1 MAIDLAGKRCFVTA
15 AGQGIGRAIAVAMQQ
30 AGGDV
35 LASDRDAALLEQLRV
50 ATGIETVVLDVTD
63 GEAIDAL
70 GDRLARVDVLAQ
82 VAGYVHDG
90 TVLDVTDDVYDF
102 SFDLNVRSAF
112 RMTQAVLP
120 GMRER
125 GSGSIVFM
133 SSVVSSL
140 KGAPRRC
147 VYGATKA
154 ALIGL
159 SRSIAADFVTDGIRS
174 NCICPGTV
182 ETPSWHGRVDA
193 QAQGADRDAVVA
205 GFVARQPMGRLG
217 TPEEIADLAVYLASD
232 AAAFVTGQAI
242 AIDGGWT
249 V

>member
-1 MAIDLAGKRCFVTA
+1 MTIDLAGKRCFVTA

-35 LASDRDAALLEQLRV
+35 LASDRDPALLEQLHV
-50 ATGIETVVLDVTD
+50 ATGIETVALDVTD
-63 GEAIDAL
+63 AAAIEEL
-70 GDRLARVDVLAQ
+70 GDRLGQVDVLAQ

-90 TVLDVTDDVYDF
+90 TILDVTDDVYDF

-112 RMTQAVLP
+112 RIAQAVLP

-125 GSGSIVFM
+125 RSGSIVFM
-133 SSVVSSL
+133 ASVVSSL
-140 KGAPRRC
+140 KAAPRRC
-147 VYGATKA
+147 IYGATKA
-154 ALIGL
+154 AVLGL
-159 SRSIAADFVTDGIRS
+159 SRSIAADFVTEGIRS

-193 QAQGADRDAVVA
+193 QGGDRDAVVA
-205 GFVARQPMGRLG
+205 AFVARQPMGRLG
-217 TPEEIADLAVYLASD
+217 TPEEIADLAVYLSSD

>member
-1 MAIDLAGKRCFVTA
+1 MTIDLKDKRCFVSA
-15 AGQGIGRAIAVAMQQ
+15 AGQGIGRAIAIALHD
-30 AGGDV
+30 AGGNV
-35 LASDRDAALLEQLRV
+35 LASDRDADLLDVLHAE
-50 ATGIETVVLDVTD
+50 TGIETVPLDVTD
-63 GEAIDAL
+63 AGAIRAL
-70 GDRLARVDVLAQ
+70 GHRLSQVDVLCQ
-82 VAGYVHDG
+82 VAGFVHDG
-90 TVLDVTDDVYDF
+90 TLLDVTDDVYDF

-112 RMTQAVLP
+112 RMAQAVIP

-125 GSGSIVFM
+125 QHGSIIFM

-159 SRSIAADFVTDGIRS
+159 AKSIAVDYVTEGIRS

-182 ETPSWHGRVDA
+182 ETPSWHGRVE
-193 QAQGADRDAVVA
+193 AQGGDPEAVRA
-205 GFVARQPMGRLG
+205 AFRARQPMGRLG
-217 TPEEIADLAVYLASD
+217 TPEEIAALALYLASD
-232 AAAFVTGQAI
+232 AASFVTGQAI

-249 V
+249 I

>member
-1 MAIDLAGKRCFVTA
+1 MTIDLAGKRCFVTA

-30 AGGDV
+30 AGGEV
-35 LASDRDAALLEQLRV
+35 LASDRDAALLEQLHV
-50 ATGIETVVLDVTD
+50 ATGIETVALDVTD
-63 GEAIDAL
+63 GTAIAEIA
-70 GDRLARVDVLAQ
+70 DRLTQIDVLAQ

-102 SFDLNVRSAF
+102 SFDLNVRSAI
-112 RMTQAVLP
+112 RMAQAVLP

-125 GSGSIVFM
+125 GSGSMVFM
-133 SSVVSSL
+133 ASVVSSM

-147 VYGATKA
+147 VYGASKA

-159 SRSIAADFVTDGIRS
+159 SKSIAADFVTDGIRS

-193 QAQGADRDAVVA
+193 QGGDRDAVVA
-205 GFVARQPMGRLG
+205 AFIARQPMGRLG

-232 AAAFVTGQAI
+232 AAGFVTGQSI